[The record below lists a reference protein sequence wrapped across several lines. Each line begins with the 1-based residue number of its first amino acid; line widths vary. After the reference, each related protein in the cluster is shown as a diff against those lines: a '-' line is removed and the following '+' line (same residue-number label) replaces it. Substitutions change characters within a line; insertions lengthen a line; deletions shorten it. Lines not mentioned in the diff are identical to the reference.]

1 MTIVI
6 QLPNEI
12 GERARQEA
20 ERRSLPVEEYVAE
33 IVTQSV
39 SLPEEAQRVRGLLSS
54 LDEIGDEADHRET
67 YETLQRQE
75 GEHGLSVRRRL

>member
-6 QLPNEI
+6 QLPTEV

-20 ERRSLPVEEYVAE
+20 ERRSLPVEEYVADL
-33 IVTQSV
+33 VTQTV
-39 SLPEEAQRVRGLLSS
+39 SRPVEAQRVHDLLSS

-67 YETLQRQE
+67 YGALQTAE
-75 GEHGLSVRRRL
+75 AESGLSVRRRL